1 MDIISRKEILQH
13 VDHTLLAPTATWEEL
28 QILCDEA
35 IKYETAS
42 VCVPPNRVKQV
53 KDYLCGRMAVC
64 TVVGFPNGY
73 HTTAVKAMETEEVLD
88 RGADEVDMVIN
99 LGWVKEKRFHDVQTE
114 IHTLKDICDDK
125 ILKVIVETCFLTEEE
140 KIKMCEVVTE
150 AGADFIKTST
160 GKQQPAATPE
170 AAYVMCEAIKEYYQK
185 TGNKIGFKPAG
196 GINTVNDAIIYY
208 TIVKEI
214 LGEEWLNNRLF
225 RLGTSRLANLLLS
238 DIKGEEIKFF

>member
-125 ILKVIVETCFLTEEE
+125 ILKVIVETWFRTAEE
-140 KIKMCEVVTE
+140 KIKTCEVVPE

-160 GKQQPAATPE
+160 GFGSGGATFEDVALFAAH
-170 AAYVMCEAIKEYYQK
+170 VGKNVRIKA
-185 TGNKIGFKPAG
+185 AG
-196 GINTVNDAIIYY
+196 GIGSFEDA
-208 TIVKEI
+208 KHFLE
-214 LGEEWLNNRLF
+214 LGAS
-225 RLGTSRLANLLLS
+225 RLGTSRL
-238 DIKGEEIKFF
+238 IKIMELGQ

>member
-125 ILKVIVETCFLTEEE
+125 ILKVIVETWFLPEDE

-160 GKQQPAATPE
+160 GFGSGGATFEDVALFAAHVGE
-170 AAYVMCEAIKEYYQK
+170 NVRIKA
-185 TGNKIGFKPAG
+185 AG
-196 GINTVNDAIIYY
+196 GIGSFEDA
-208 TIVKEI
+208 KHFLE
-214 LGEEWLNNRLF
+214 LGAS
-225 RLGTSRLANLLLS
+225 RLGTSRL
-238 DIKGEEIKFF
+238 IKIMELGQ

>member
-64 TVVGFPNGY
+64 
-73 HTTAVKAMETEEVLD
+73 AVKAMETEEVLD

-160 GKQQPAATPE
+160 GFGSGGATFEDVALFAAHVGE
-170 AAYVMCEAIKEYYQK
+170 NVRIKA
-185 TGNKIGFKPAG
+185 AG
-196 GINTVNDAIIYY
+196 GIGSFEDA
-208 TIVKEI
+208 KHFLE
-214 LGEEWLNNRLF
+214 LGAS
-225 RLGTSRLANLLLS
+225 RLGTSRL
-238 DIKGEEIKFF
+238 IKIMELGQ

>member
-160 GKQQPAATPE
+160 GFGSGGATFEDVALFAQHIGPH
-170 AAYVMCEAIKEYYQK
+170 VKIKA
-185 TGNKIGFKPAG
+185 AG
-196 GINTVNDAIIYY
+196 GIADLHDAQAFI
-208 TIVKEI
+208 E
-214 LGEEWLNNRLF
+214 LGAS
-225 RLGTSRLANLLLS
+225 RLGTSRIVKAV
-238 DIKGEEIKFF
+238 KAMEE

>member
-125 ILKVIVETCFLTEEE
+125 ILTVIVETCFLTEEE

-160 GKQQPAATPE
+160 GFGSGGATFEAVALFAAHVG
-170 AAYVMCEAIKEYYQK
+170 AYVRIKA
-185 TGNKIGFKPAG
+185 AG
-196 GINTVNDAIIYY
+196 GIGSFDAA
-208 TIVKEI
+208 KHFLA
-214 LGEEWLNNRLF
+214 LGAS
-225 RLGTSRLANLLLS
+225 RLGTSRL
-238 DIKGEEIKFF
+238 IKIMELGQ

>member
-1 MDIISRKEILQH
+1 MDIISRKESTAACGSYI
-13 VDHTLLAPTATWEEL
+13 TCTTATWEEL

-99 LGWVKEKRFHDVQTE
+99 LGWVKVK
-114 IHTLKDICDDK
+114 K
-125 ILKVIVETCFLTEEE
+125 I
-140 KIKMCEVVTE
+140 
-150 AGADFIKTST
+150 S
-160 GKQQPAATPE
+160 
-170 AAYVMCEAIKEYYQK
+170 
-185 TGNKIGFKPAG
+185 
-196 GINTVNDAIIYY
+196 
-208 TIVKEI
+208 
-214 LGEEWLNNRLF
+214 
-225 RLGTSRLANLLLS
+225 
-238 DIKGEEIKFF
+238 

>member
-160 GKQQPAATPE
+160 GFGNGGATFEDVALFAAHVGE
-170 AAYVMCEAIKEYYQK
+170 NVRIKA
-185 TGNKIGFKPAG
+185 AG
-196 GINTVNDAIIYY
+196 GIANLQDAEDF
-208 TIVKEI
+208 VK
-214 LGEEWLNNRLF
+214 LGAD
-225 RLGTSRLANLLLS
+225 RLGTSRIVKAV
-238 DIKGEEIKFF
+238 KAMEQK

>member
-150 AGADFIKTST
+150 AFGSGGATFEDVALFAAHVGENVRIK
-160 GKQQPAATPE
+160 A
-170 AAYVMCEAIKEYYQK
+170 
-185 TGNKIGFKPAG
+185 AG
-196 GINTVNDAIIYY
+196 GIGSFEDA
-208 TIVKEI
+208 KHFLE
-214 LGEEWLNNRLF
+214 LGASRI
-225 RLGTSRLANLLLS
+225 GTSRL
-238 DIKGEEIKFF
+238 IKIMELGQ

>member
-1 MDIISRKEILQH
+1 MSQSSN
-13 VDHTLLAPTATWEEL
+13 
-28 QILCDEA
+28 
-35 IKYETAS
+35 ETAS

-64 TVVGFPNGY
+64 TVVGFEWLSHNGGSKRWKQKKY
-73 HTTAVKAMETEEVLD
+73 WIVVPM
-88 RGADEVDMVIN
+88 RVDMVIN

-160 GKQQPAATPE
+160 GLEAAVQLLRMWRSLPHMLEKMSGSRQPA
-170 AAYVMCEAIKEYYQK
+170 V
-185 TGNKIGFKPAG
+185 
-196 GINTVNDAIIYY
+196 
-208 TIVKEI
+208 
-214 LGEEWLNNRLF
+214 
-225 RLGTSRLANLLLS
+225 LAVLRC
-238 DIKGEEIKFF
+238 KAFP

>member
-160 GKQQPAATPE
+160 GFGSGDAQAIRSFEDVALFAAHVGE
-170 AAYVMCEAIKEYYQK
+170 NVRIKA
-185 TGNKIGFKPAG
+185 AG
-196 GINTVNDAIIYY
+196 GIGSFEDA
-208 TIVKEI
+208 KHFLE
-214 LGEEWLNNRLF
+214 LGAS
-225 RLGTSRLANLLLS
+225 RLGTSRL
-238 DIKGEEIKFF
+238 IKIMELGQ

>member
-125 ILKVIVETCFLTEEE
+125 ILKVIVETCFLTQEE

-160 GKQQPAATPE
+160 GFGAAVQLLRMWRSLPHMLEKMSGSRQPAVLA
-170 AAYVMCEAIKEYYQK
+170 VLRMQSISLSLVHQDS
-185 TGNKIGFKPAG
+185 GQAG
-196 GINTVNDAIIYY
+196 
-208 TIVKEI
+208 
-214 LGEEWLNNRLF
+214 
-225 RLGTSRLANLLLS
+225 
-238 DIKGEEIKFF
+238 